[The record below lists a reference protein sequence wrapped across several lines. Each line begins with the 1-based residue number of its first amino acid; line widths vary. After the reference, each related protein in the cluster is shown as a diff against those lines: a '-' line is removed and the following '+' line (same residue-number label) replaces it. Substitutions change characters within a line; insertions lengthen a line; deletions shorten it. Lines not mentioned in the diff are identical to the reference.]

1 MDAISSAVVK
11 REAGKLM
18 DPTRKHEA
26 VTKMY
31 NWPSVTVRTEKIYEA
46 AMAEPE
52 RSWPEG
58 IRK

>member
-1 MDAISSAVVK
+1 
-11 REAGKLM
+11 M